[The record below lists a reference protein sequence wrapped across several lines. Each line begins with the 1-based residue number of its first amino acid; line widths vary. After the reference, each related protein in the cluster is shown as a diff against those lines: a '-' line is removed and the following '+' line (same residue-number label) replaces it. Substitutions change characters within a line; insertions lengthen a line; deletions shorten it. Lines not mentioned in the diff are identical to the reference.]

1 MAKSYDKMTLAELQE
16 TLRQKADG
24 LLANIGAAPGAAAA
38 STEPPPEPPVTD
50 MTLPQ
55 ARKAA
60 ASKAAL

>member
-16 TLRQKADG
+16 TLRQKAEG
-24 LLANIGAAPGAAAA
+24 MLSRIGATPGQAAGSAPM
-38 STEPPPEPPVTD
+38 PPEPPITD
-50 MTLPQ
+50 MPLAE